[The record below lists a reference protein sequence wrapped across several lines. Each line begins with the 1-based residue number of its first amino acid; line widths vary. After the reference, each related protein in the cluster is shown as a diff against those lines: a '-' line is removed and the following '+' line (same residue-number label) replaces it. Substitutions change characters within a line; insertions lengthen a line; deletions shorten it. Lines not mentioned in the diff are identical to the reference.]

1 LSITVPYTT
10 PRKVY
15 AVLVGLL
22 GWALLLTGLSVAFPS
37 LSDWGYILAL
47 SALGVLLG
55 AVGAS
60 LPGGINVGLEA
71 TAYYA
76 AMLSLSPWAAGFVA
90 VWPIFAHHRWRGA
103 MTGWALWRN
112 TGMYALM
119 AVAGGYTYRW
129 AGGETPLTHLSL
141 ISLVALA
148 LAVVAVRLV
157 NEIILFGSTLVYLGG
172 GAAIAHMRQTQAPGW
187 GAEALAYLPAL
198 LTALIYHGLG
208 PGALAIWLALLSAGA
223 LALYGLARARTEV
236 TRRLAELSAANA
248 RMSEHNDREAEM
260 AVQLSRASEEL
271 AGYASRLA
279 AALHQQHTAATQITS
294 TVEELAQQSHYI
306 AEAAGAVDTTSEAA
320 LVSAGRGQQA
330 AAGSVDAMADLERN
344 VRAMNDRMNTLEG
357 RSRLI
362 HRTLQT
368 INNIAGETHLLA
380 LNATIEAA
388 GAGDQGRRFSVV
400 AQQINGLADQALRA
414 AGEIQVT
421 VREIEAATADTKGVI
436 EQGLAETRRYTGQV
450 DEARQSM
457 EVILNAVGRAS
468 DMAQQIRLATEQQM
482 QASNQVTQAMR
493 EIASSMGSAS
503 TEGSAV
509 YDAAENLRRMAEDLR
524 RLDDRAHGA
533 GAAAGRPAGA

>member
-1 LSITVPYTT
+1 MSTTVPYTT

-22 GWALLLTGLSVAFPS
+22 GWALLLSGLSVAFPS

-47 SALGVLLG
+47 SALSVLLG

-60 LPGGINVGLEA
+60 PARGDQRGPGGYGLLRRDAQPEPVGRGLRRRLA
-71 TAYYA
+71 HLRAP
-76 AMLSLSPWAAGFVA
+76 SLARRDDRLG
-90 VWPIFAHHRWRGA
+90 
-103 MTGWALWRN
+103 
-112 TGMYALM
+112 
-119 AVAGGYTYRW
+119 AVAQHGHVRPHGRGRRYTYRW

-141 ISLVALA
+141 VSLVALA

-157 NEIILFGSTLVYLGG
+157 NEIILFGSALVYQGG
-172 GAAIAHMRQTQAPGW
+172 GAALAHMRQTQAPGW

-223 LALYGLARARTEV
+223 LALYGLARARSEV

-294 TVEELAQQSHYI
+294 TIEELAQQSHYI

-320 LVSAGRGQQA
+320 LVSASRGQQA

-493 EIASSMGSAS
+493 EIASSMGLAS

-509 YDAAENLRRMAEDLR
+509 YDAAENLRRMADDLR

-533 GAAAGRPAGA
+533 GAVNGRPVVS